1 LGLEC
6 GVEEEDGAG
15 ARVAAQLSV
24 YDGAIVARLLF
35 ALAAFLALLV
45 SGGYLQLFVA
55 ALILAFAVRLA
66 YVLLR
71 WRVRPRLLSGWIFVI
86 ALGLLVTAAAGSEG
100 RHVRRANAAAVRQGV
115 VAKGVH
121 PTARARCVGL
131 LLDWW
136 DASEAQQPPEWT
148 KPKFR
153 LFAMGVCD
161 RAAEE
166 HVLRDD
172 GRIESS
178 ARDRIWYGS

>member
-1 LGLEC
+1 VRRAFFVLAALLGLLYSALIPQ
-6 GVEEEDGAG
+6 V
-15 ARVAAQLSV
+15 
-24 YDGAIVARLLF
+24 F
-35 ALAAFLALLV
+35 A
-45 SGGYLQLFVA
+45 A
-55 ALILAFAVRLA
+55 ALILAFGVRLA

-121 PTARARCVGL
+121 ATARDRCVGR

-136 DASEAQQPPEWT
+136 DASEARQPPEWT

-153 LFAMGVCD
+153 LFAAGVCG

-166 HVLRDD
+166 HVLRHD
-172 GRIESS
+172 GRIESG
-178 ARDRIWYGS
+178 ALDRIWYGYG

>member
-1 LGLEC
+1 
-6 GVEEEDGAG
+6 V
-15 ARVAAQLSV
+15 RRTFFV
-24 YDGAIVARLLF
+24 
-35 ALAAFLALLV
+35 LAALLTALYSALIPQV
-45 SGGYLQLFVA
+45 FAA
-55 ALILAFAVRLA
+55 ALILAFGVRLA

-121 PTARARCVGL
+121 ATPRDRCVGL

-136 DASEAQQPPEWT
+136 DEKGAQHQSPEWT

-153 LFAMGVCD
+153 VFAAGVCA
-161 RAAEE
+161 RAADE

-172 GRIESS
+172 GGIESG
-178 ARDRIWYGS
+178 AFDRIWYG